1 LPHEL
6 HLLFPLLDASPFV
19 AKWFIE
25 ARGGGNVMLVE
36 VKQAKPFLR
45 ENVLSV
51 GVV

>member
-1 LPHEL
+1 M
-6 HLLFPLLDASPFV
+6 LLPLLPNGSL
-19 AKWFIE
+19 KQ
-25 ARGGGNVMLVE
+25 GGGNVMLVE